1 MSIDE
6 AIQNLRLEMPFTKD
20 EVERNYNILVKEYT
34 VDTYENA
41 EMFSLLSDA
50 KELIL
55 DYLPSDFK
63 SSNAIPNIKYL
74 KKKKLIILSKLTDA
88 KRNYSLEE
96 VKLNNIKKELSDI
109 SKQKKHIC
117 KLANRILLLSVPSEQ
132 RIVTTRRRIC
142 FLLNAIVILG
152 SFIIYHHFHTDIMK
166 TAMLVMMII
175 AGIYLLS
182 IIIASSLLLRV
193 VAKYEKYNKQYH
205 QSQLEVERIKQK
217 WEKENFQFSEY
228 NLVIQKYEND

>member
-96 VKLNNIKKELSDI
+96 GKLNNIKKELSDI

-152 SFIIYHHFHTDIMK
+152 SFIIYHHFHTDIIK
-166 TAMLVMMII
+166 TAMLVMMMM

-217 WEKENFQFSEY
+217 WEKENFQFIEY